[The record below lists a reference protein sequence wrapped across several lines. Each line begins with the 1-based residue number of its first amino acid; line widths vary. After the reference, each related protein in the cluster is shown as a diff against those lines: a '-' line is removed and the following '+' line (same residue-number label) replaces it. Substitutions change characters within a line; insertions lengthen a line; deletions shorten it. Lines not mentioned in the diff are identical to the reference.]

1 MGILDS
7 LPVATQKQLT
17 DQTGSPGLDP
27 SMRASVAT
35 DVKVEVLDGVL
46 SITVGDYRSLGK
58 KGVIFRSPLLSAV
71 GKFSRQ
77 LAEKEKSS
85 RKLDGSPPCSDDEKP
100 QDGVMLIPW

>member
-46 SITVGDYRSLGK
+46 SVTVGDYRSLGK
-58 KGVIFRSPLLSAV
+58 NGGYLSNIPKLQHRSCNIEDSQFEARHKLGLIGSTEPKTNLDWR
-71 GKFSRQ
+71 SRCACQ
-77 LAEKEKSS
+77 
-85 RKLDGSPPCSDDEKP
+85 
-100 QDGVMLIPW
+100 I